1 MHCMKCGNEIPD
13 GQVFCEDCLNVMAKY
28 PVKPDTPVQIL
39 KRPARTEKKHPRQIS
54 QKEVIRKQAKK
65 IRRLTWIAVLLFVLL
80 TLVAGLYLQTI
91 S

>member
-39 KRPARTEKKHPRQIS
+39 KRPARTEKKHSRQIS

>member
-28 PVKPDTPVQIL
+28 PVKPDTPVQIP
-39 KRPARTEKKHPRQIS
+39 KRPARTEKKHSRQIS

-65 IRRLTWIAVLLFVLL
+65 IRRLTWIAALLFILL
-80 TLVAGLYLQTI
+80 ALVAGLYLQTI

>member
-13 GQVFCEDCLNVMAKY
+13 GQAFCEDCLNVMAKY

-39 KRPARTEKKHPRQIS
+39 KRPARTEKKHSRQIS